1 MGRGGAR
8 GDDEMEGAGGRGE
21 EEARTLYV
29 GGLAG
34 SADADVLAAVFGAFG
49 ELAAVEVAASGAHA
63 FVCFEE
69 EEDARAAQA
78 NMHHAELYGRTLTV
92 APAQRAARA
101 AAAGPVDR
109 PLWETPEYFAAR
121 EAEQRAQAAAAGP
134 RPRGVQSEGDGFR
147 TVHGDGSSDSG
158 SDDDD
163 DDSDDGEGD
172 EGSGGTAFFVPADL
186 AKDQAEGRRA

>member
-1 MGRGGAR
+1 MEKPGRTG
-8 GDDEMEGAGGRGE
+8 

-29 GGLAG
+29 GGLASG
-34 SADADVLAAVFGAFG
+34 VDADVLGAVFGAFG
-49 ELAAVEVAASGAHA
+49 ELAAIEVAERGTHA

-78 NMHHAELYGRTLTV
+78 NMHHAELYGSTLTV

-101 AAAGPVDR
+101 AATGPVDR

-121 EAEQRAQAAAAGP
+121 DAAQAAAAAPP

-147 TVHGDGSSDSG
+147 TVHGTGDSDS
-158 SDDDD
+158 DVEEDEDE
-163 DDSDDGEGD
+163 DGRKK
-172 EGSGGTAFFVPADL
+172 AFFVPADL
-186 AKDQAEGRRA
+186 AMDQAEGRRA

>member
-1 MGRGGAR
+1 
-8 GDDEMEGAGGRGE
+8 MEGPTGRGE

-29 GGLAG
+29 GGLPDG
-34 SADADVLAAVFGAFG
+34 VDADVLAAVFGAFG
-49 ELAAVEVAASGAHA
+49 ELAAVEVAARGAHA

-78 NMHHAELYGRTLTV
+78 NMHHAELYGSTLTV

-121 EAEQRAQAAAAGP
+121 EAEQRAQAAATGP

-147 TVHGDGSSDSG
+147 TVHGDGASDSASEG
-158 SDDDD
+158 PSDEDD
-163 DDSDDGEGD
+163 E
-172 EGSGGTAFFVPADL
+172 EGSGGKAFFVPADL
-186 AKDQAEGRRA
+186 AKDQAEGRRT

>member
-1 MGRGGAR
+1 
-8 GDDEMEGAGGRGE
+8 MEGQGRGE

-29 GGLAG
+29 GGLPSG
-34 SADADVLAAVFGAFG
+34 VDADVLAAVFGAFG
-49 ELAAVEVAASGAHA
+49 ELAAVEVAEGRAHA

-78 NMHHAELYGRTLTV
+78 NMPHAELDGSTLTV

-121 EAEQRAQAAAAGP
+121 EAEQRAQAAAAGA

-147 TVHGDGSSDSG
+147 TVHGD
-158 SDDDD
+158 SDDDED
-163 DDSDDGEGD
+163 EDGDEDGE
-172 EGSGGTAFFVPADL
+172 EESGGKAFFVPADL
-186 AKDQAEGRRA
+186 AKDQAEGRRT